1 MVQIRLNALDAIKCS
16 TTRIVTALIW
26 KMISAASTKNAT
38 NAAKII
44 EQNERIKMNMEMC
57 VLFTINAKLKYNSFS
72 YLYYAFNF
80 LSFAIPVIHITAQ
93 EKGAMFNQLSQ
104 KIRNTILSFSTLSV
118 QLIFL
123 CWKAWTMRNRQAVSI
138 LLIV

>member
-1 MVQIRLNALDAIKCS
+1 MVQFRLNALDAIRCS

-26 KMISAASTKNAT
+26 QMISAASTKNAT

-44 EQNERIKMNMEMC
+44 EQSERIKMNVEMC

-80 LSFAIPVIHITAQ
+80 LSFAIPVSHITAQ
-93 EKGAMFNQLSQ
+93 EKGAMFNQLNQ
-104 KIRNTILSFSTLSV
+104 KIRNTILSSLILSA
-118 QLIFL
+118 QLICQ
-123 CWKAWTMRNRQAVSI
+123 CWKAWTMRNRQGAFI